1 MYIFTKGIC
10 KKRTLP
16 FLPRFFLKG
25 EIFMRISK
33 ELAKGSTGL
42 LVLSVLSRQELYG
55 YQIIKTVELMSESV
69 FQMNEGTLYPILHAL
84 EQEGM
89 LSSYWAESPDT
100 GKRRKYYKITDA
112 GLRELQMQKQAWDTY
127 QKAVNRVIG
136 GVQSATV

>member
-1 MYIFTKGIC
+1 
-10 KKRTLP
+10 
-16 FLPRFFLKG
+16 
-25 EIFMRISK
+25 MRISK

-136 GVQSATV
+136 GVQNAAI

>member
-1 MYIFTKGIC
+1 
-10 KKRTLP
+10 
-16 FLPRFFLKG
+16 
-25 EIFMRISK
+25 MRIHK

-84 EQEGM
+84 EKEE
-89 LSSYWAESPDT
+89 LLTSYWADNPDT
-100 GKRRKYYKITDA
+100 GKRRKYYKITKK
-112 GLRELQMQKQAWDTY
+112 GLQELEMQKEEWETY

-136 GVQSATV
+136 GVQNAVG

>member
-1 MYIFTKGIC
+1 
-10 KKRTLP
+10 
-16 FLPRFFLKG
+16 
-25 EIFMRISK
+25 MRISK